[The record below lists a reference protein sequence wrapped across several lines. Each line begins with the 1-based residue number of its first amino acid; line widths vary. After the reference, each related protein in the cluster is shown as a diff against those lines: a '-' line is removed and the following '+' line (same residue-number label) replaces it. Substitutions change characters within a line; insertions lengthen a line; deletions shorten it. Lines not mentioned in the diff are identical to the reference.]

1 MRVTFKKVD
10 PAPGFDEYLPHDL
23 LHFVAEAEWGLD
35 GGRSEQRASVLVYA
49 WAAHR
54 RHGRLPEYWRDR
66 LAELR
71 LDERQLERVLTMLDE
86 LAERWHRLA
95 VGESIT
101 LDWPRPERRAGKRA
115 SAAARDR
122 RADPRASAGGEARP
136 HARSAERNTQAAAP
150 PGRAPQS

>member
-1 MRVTFKKVD
+1 MRVTFRKID
-10 PAPGFDEYLPHDL
+10 PAPGSDEYLPHDL
-23 LHFVAEAEWGLD
+23 LHFVAEAEWGLE

-66 LAELR
+66 LAELQ
-71 LDERQLERVLTMLDE
+71 LDERQLERVLATLDE

-101 LDWPRPERRAGKRA
+101 LERPRRGRAT
-115 SAAARDR
+115 AAARGTLANR
-122 RADPRASAGGEARP
+122 PASAEAEARP
-136 HARSAERNTQAAAP
+136 RARSAARSTQASARDGLAP
-150 PGRAPQS
+150 RS

>member
-1 MRVTFKKVD
+1 MSVTFTKTD
-10 PAPGFDEYLPHDL
+10 PSPGFDEYLPHDL
-23 LHFVAEAEWGLD
+23 LRFVADGEWGVD
-35 GGRSEQRASVLVYA
+35 EGGAEQRAAVLVYA

-71 LDERQLERVLTMLDE
+71 LDERRLERVMTTLDG

-101 LDWPRPERRAGKRA
+101 LDRPR
-115 SAAARDR
+115 AARGKPAAR
-122 RADPRASAGGEARP
+122 PASAGAEAHAR
-136 HARSAERNTQAAAP
+136 ARSAGRSTRAAGRACQAP
-150 PGRAPQS
+150 PS

>member
-1 MRVTFKKVD
+1 MSVTFEKID

-23 LHFVAEAEWGLD
+23 LHYVAEAEWGLD

-54 RHGRLPEYWRDR
+54 RHGRLPEYWRGR
-66 LAELR
+66 LAELQ
-71 LDERQLERVLTMLDE
+71 LDERQLERVLATLDE

-101 LDWPRPERRAGKRA
+101 LEWSRPERA
-115 SAAARDR
+115 SAAARGKPANR
-122 RADPRASAGGEARP
+122 PASAGAEARP
-136 HARSAERNTQAAAP
+136 RARSAARNRQASAP
-150 PGRAPQS
+150 DGRAPRS